1 MRLAL
6 VLLVLIASTV
16 DALSLNE
23 CGGLNALSSKLGALC
38 DASEIAECPFGRT
51 ACHGNDAVM
60 CSPDCSIT
68 TQHVLNLVRA
78 PTPPCP
84 RSQSEDADDCL
95 NGGKYD
101 ALEAKC
107 VCPHMYSGK
116 YCETEDPCINTSCG
130 LHGYCAN
137 GVCICDTFFSGVK
150 CEIKN
155 DCDAPNFRWTGTEC
169 KCQRGYEG
177 DKCDRCVA
185 NLICVPADTEGTR
198 YYPFVLP
205 SGEDEKDFL
214 ELPPP
219 PPYTTRPYVPTTD
232 QSCACAG
239 SDARMDSR
247 SSLFDDDDDDDDG
260 DYFHR
265 HYRTHYLR
273 SDTCYQS
280 DSLAVFVVVIV
291 FGSLLVFV
299 LYRCCIPRKEVLPRT
314 VPAPHHQARSPVPR
328 PRYNE
333 FREVEMQG

>member
-84 RSQSEDADDCL
+84 RSTSEDADDCL

-116 YCETEDPCINTSCG
+116 YCETEDPCINASCG

-150 CEIKN
+150 CEIKS
-155 DCDAPNFRWTGTEC
+155 DCEAPNFRWTGTEC

-185 NLICVPADTEGTR
+185 DLICVPANAEGTR
-198 YYPFVLP
+198 YYPLVLP
-205 SGEDEKDFL
+205 LGDFL
-214 ELPPP
+214 ELPPHPPLTPRPHAP
-219 PPYTTRPYVPTTD
+219 PPAPARGGARPTHRLPLRPPPRRL
-232 QSCACAG
+232 SGAPP
-239 SDARMDSR
+239 SP
-247 SSLFDDDDDDDDG
+247 SL
-260 DYFHR
+260 H
-265 HYRTHYLR
+265 HATLR
-273 SDTCYQS
+273 
-280 DSLAVFVVVIV
+280 
-291 FGSLLVFV
+291 
-299 LYRCCIPRKEVLPRT
+299 
-314 VPAPHHQARSPVPR
+314 PHHGPGVRVRRSRR
-328 PRYNE
+328 PHGLQ
-333 FREVEMQG
+333 VLSV